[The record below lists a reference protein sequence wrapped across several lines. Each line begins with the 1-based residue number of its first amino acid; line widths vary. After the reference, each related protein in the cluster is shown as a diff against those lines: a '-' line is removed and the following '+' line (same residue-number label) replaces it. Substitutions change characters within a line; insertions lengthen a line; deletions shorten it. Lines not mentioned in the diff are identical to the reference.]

1 MQDRLPNKPGR
12 ILITPED
19 GSKPFYA
26 TVTRADEPLQE
37 GDALS
42 KANLLK
48 DQTAA
53 RYGKGNNAVPDT
65 IFDQIAEELDRYSF
79 AQASGVKIE
88 RGSYVG
94 DGTAG
99 ANSKN
104 RLELDMDPMVVFIA
118 GEDATD
124 WGLLLNPS
132 PFGLYMSD
140 TFQGSLHAEWN
151 EGEVS
156 WYSDYLNPETPS
168 ESAHRQLNDDGA
180 TYHYVAIGLGNSG
193 LDFDRLGEMTLAGDD
208 NAKEVDV

>member
-1 MQDRLPNKPGR
+1 MKDRLSNKPGR

-26 TVTRADEPLQE
+26 IVTRADEPLQE

-99 ANSKN
+99 ADSKN
-104 RLELDMDPMVVFIA
+104 QIELDMDPMVVFIA

-132 PFGLYMSD
+132 PFGLYMSEIIQD
-140 TFQGSLHAEWN
+140 TLRAEWN
-151 EGEVS
+151 EGMVS
-156 WYSDYLNPETPS
+156 WHSDYFDSATPS

-180 TYHYVAIGLGNSG
+180 TYHYVALGLGNTG
-193 LDFDRLGEMTLAGDD
+193 LDFDRLDYMTLLGDD
-208 NAKEVDV
+208 DEEVDA